1 MGKISKTKT
10 IFWEKA
16 QHVCTVFIKAINKK
30 PFSLAT
36 PHLNEAMDQSET
48 PLRLM
53 LRPPLSTKVPFVI
66 FNFVDWTLHGHKA
79 QTKYS
84 HMS

>member
-53 LRPPLSTKVPFVI
+53 PRR
-66 FNFVDWTLHGHKA
+66 
-79 QTKYS
+79 YS
-84 HMS
+84 IHQGARKSEVSR